1 VKRIESRYVQAQ
13 PARRPLK
20 IFASDPMQG
29 RAVGNRTTIEIGN
42 EKLMP
47 GPFGSRIE
55 VVDYDGSISGGRYYQ
70 PVNLDDPAILMMG
83 GLEPTESDPR
93 FHQQMVYAVAMK
105 VIENF
110 ERALGRSIYFRG
122 GKRLRL
128 LPHAFRGANAFYDR
142 RILGVLFGYFRADKK
157 NPGRNL
163 PGQNV
168 FTCLSH
174 DIIAHEVT
182 HALVDRLRRH
192 FLEFSN
198 RDVAAF
204 HEGFADI
211 VAIFQHFTFPDIL
224 HEYIRATRT
233 DLRSPTPLVQLAQQ
247 FGYATGRGRALRSA
261 VDLNLGGTLRAR
273 AKGETDSPPSRLYE
287 TVFEPHERGS
297 ILVAAVF
304 DAFFDVYQ
312 RRIADLLRIAT
323 GGTGTLPKGDLHPDL
338 VKRIADEA
346 AQTAQRVLNMCIRA
360 FDYMPPVDASF
371 GDFLRA
377 MVTADFELEPND
389 EYNFRGA
396 MIESF
401 RMRGIYPEGVT
412 SLAEESLLWTKPEK
426 EIPTLGQVIPK
437 LLEQAFFKALRIF
450 DMSWQKTD
458 NWRGY
463 DPKQTCMTGEGEE
476 DIKLDVSPEMA
487 KALHVYA
494 TDNAEALGLDG
505 SAKIQVLGFH
515 PVFRVSPTR
524 RLLIELNAQFAQVD
538 HSVKEQF
545 GGIPFRGGCTLVATS
560 EGEFRYLISKPMR
573 KAGGDATREKMGKER
588 FDRQQKYLQKCD
600 MQNALIPYITHKEY
614 QERMLE
620 MMNFTNLCG
629 G

>member
-1 VKRIESRYVQAQ
+1 MFRPPSKDGITLV
-13 PARRPLK
+13 ARRLFR
-20 IFASDPMQG
+20 IFASDPQEG
-29 RAVGNRTTIEIGN
+29 RTFGNLSSIEVWN
-42 EKLMP
+42 EQLSP
-47 GPFGSRIE
+47 GPVGPRLE
-55 VVDYDGSISGGRYYQ
+55 VIDYDGSQQCFYE
-70 PVNLDDPAILMMG
+70 PVDLDNRAILMRG
-83 GLEPTESDPR
+83 GLELSESDPR
-93 FHQQMVYAVAMK
+93 FHQQMVYAVASK
-105 VIENF
+105 TLENF
-110 ERALGRSIYFRG
+110 DRALGRILTLGHQNRKRG
-122 GKRLRL
+122 AKYPRLRL
-128 LPHAFRGANAFYDR
+128 FPHAFYGTNAFYNKDLNA
-142 RILGVLFGYFRADKK
+142 ILFGYFNAEAADVG
-157 NPGRNL
+157 PNL
-163 PGQNV
+163 PHQTV

-174 DIIAHEVT
+174 DIIAHEMT
-182 HALVDRLRRH
+182 HAIVDRLRPL
-192 FLEFSN
+192 FLEPSN
-198 RDVAAF
+198 IDVLAF

-211 VAIFQHFTFPDIL
+211 VAIFQHFSFKDIL
-224 HEYIRATRT
+224 SEHIQRTRS
-233 DLRSPTPLVQLAQQ
+233 DISVLNPLVELARQ
-247 FGYATGRGRALRSA
+247 FGYATGSGKALRSA
-261 VDLNLGGTLRAR
+261 LDKPDPKLYGT
-273 AKGETDSPPSRLYE
+273 T
-287 TVFEPHERGS
+287 FEPHDRGS

-304 DAFFDVYQ
+304 DGFNKTYQ
-312 RRIADLLRIAT
+312 KRIADLVRIAT

-463 DPKQTCMTGEGEE
+463 DPKQTCMTGEEEE